1 MRLKEKVNKLEQELR
16 EKSKI
21 IEFLCN
27 YDKDDVVITQE
38 SEYTYVTI
46 FNINPNPKK
55 TIVYLYGGKL
65 QEVDVNYLAHRK
77 LVVLQNNKTEALIG
91 ITTCNCN
98 GYKPLLLNK
107 ATGQLTEISDEM
119 CKQLL
124 EIKGKEK
131 ASIARNE
138 TISKTGFISIGD

>member
-1 MRLKEKVNKLEQELR
+1 MRLKEKVNKLEQELH

-38 SEYTYVTI
+38 SEYTYATI

-55 TIVYLYGGKL
+55 TIIYLYGGKL

-77 LVVLQNNKTEALIG
+77 LKVLKNMKTEALIG
-91 ITTCNCN
+91 IVTLN

-107 ATGQLTEISDEM
+107 ATGQLTEISDEVGEE
-119 CKQLL
+119 LL
-124 EIKGKEK
+124 KIADEKKESF
-131 ASIARNE
+131 SIGN
-138 TISKTGFISIGD
+138 SNVKTGFMSIGD

>member
-1 MRLKEKVNKLEQELR
+1 MRLKEKVDKLEQELH

-27 YDKDDVVITQE
+27 YDKDAVVITQE
-38 SEYTYVTI
+38 SEYTYATI
-46 FNINPNPKK
+46 FNINLNPKK

-77 LVVLQNNKTEALIG
+77 LKVLKNMKTEALIG
-91 ITTCNCN
+91 ITTLN

-107 ATGQLTEISDEM
+107 ATGQLTEISDEVGEE
-119 CKQLL
+119 LL
-124 EIKGKEK
+124 KIADEKKESF
-131 ASIARNE
+131 SIGNSNA
-138 TISKTGFISIGD
+138 KTGFMSIGD

>member
-1 MRLKEKVNKLEQELR
+1 MRLKEKVDKLEQELH

-38 SEYTYVTI
+38 SEYTYATI

-77 LVVLQNNKTEALIG
+77 LKVLKNMETEALIG
-91 ITTCNCN
+91 ITTLN

-107 ATGQLTEISDEM
+107 ATGQLTEISDEV
-119 CKQLL
+119 CEELL
-124 EIKGKEK
+124 KIADEKKESF
-131 ASIARNE
+131 SIGNSN
-138 TISKTGFISIGD
+138 IKTGFMSIGD